1 MWDLSSPTRVVLC
14 IARQIFNHW
23 TTREVPPKWFQMGR
37 PQLQLQEWVHSS
49 SLPLKALHSL
59 LTMAQQ
65 GEHDPN
71 WANQQFL
78 GVWQAVSG
86 KTCSLPWTQAFDG
99 HFVTWR
105 KPAWGPGY
113 IAWEPGFSLAEAS
126 IILNNMLMWANK
138 LSSFLKSVW
147 LGVLSLINQ
156 TNGTRGGDDVKS
168 TETWFWTKINRKRR
182 KSERV
187 LNSFSPWV
195 TWVLSLQA

>member
-14 IARQIFNHW
+14 VARQSFNHW
-23 TTREVPPKWFQMGR
+23 ATREVPPKWFQMGR

-65 GEHDPN
+65 GEHDPS

-86 KTCSLPWTQAFDG
+86 KTRSLLWTQTSDG

-113 IAWEPGFSLAEAS
+113 IAREPGFSLAEAS
-126 IILNNMLMWANK
+126 IILNNNK
-138 LSSFLKSVW
+138 LSSFLNQFD
-147 LGVLSLINQ
+147 LGFCHLSTKQMAHGVEMMWNQ
-156 TNGTRGGDDVKS
+156 LRSD
-168 TETWFWTKINRKRR
+168 
-182 KSERV
+182 SE
-187 LNSFSPWV
+187 
-195 TWVLSLQA
+195 QK